1 MRAGPP
7 TARPLASTSSALL
20 TPPPALLSDLAAL
33 RDPARVSDDLWSE
46 ATEQCVLWLLKVDAG
61 PSAIKPTV
69 DPSGKGKGRA
79 STDED
84 GVALDPGLVHWF
96 CGAHGARDCW
106 EPAVFCIRLLGMK
119 RVGEV
124 GNWRDRY
131 ERYASPPSRRILSHK
146 TPCSAANEFPSAVTD
161 ADISD
166 AAG

>member
-61 PSAIKPTV
+61 PSASRPAV

-131 ERYASPPSRRILSHK
+131 ERYASFLHV
-146 TPCSAANEFPSAVTD
+146 AY
-161 ADISD
+161 
-166 AAG
+166 